1 MRPATTTTTATTAA
15 PAADI
20 SASAPRQTP
29 AAARPT
35 TPQPDEATVSRMRR
49 LSAKTRNMRLVH
61 AAGKR
66 AVGQLRA
73 LLAAG
78 ADVGARA
85 GLEGRTA
92 LHWASRRGDVEAA
105 RLLLEAGAAVDA
117 REIKGK
123 QRTPLHLAA
132 EEGGAAVARLLLR
145 ATADPN
151 ARDCRGW
158 RPLHLAA
165 AYGQAEVAA
174 ALLDAGADRG
184 ATTGDD
190 GETALDIARESGYRR
205 VVEML
210 S

>member
-1 MRPATTTTTATTAA
+1 
-15 PAADI
+15 
-20 SASAPRQTP
+20 
-29 AAARPT
+29 
-35 TPQPDEATVSRMRR
+35 
-49 LSAKTRNMRLVH
+49 MRLVH

-66 AVGQLRA
+66 AMGQLRA

-92 LHWASRRGDVEAA
+92 LHWAARKGDVEAV

-132 EEGGAAVARLLLR
+132 EQGGAAVVRLLLR

-151 ARDCRGW
+151 ARDCRG
-158 RPLHLAA
+158 
-165 AYGQAEVAA
+165 QAEVAA
-174 ALLDAGADRG
+174 ALLDAGANRG

>member
-1 MRPATTTTTATTAA
+1 MKPATTTTATTAA

-29 AAARPT
+29 AAARPM

-61 AAGKR
+61 AAAKR

-92 LHWASRRGDVEAA
+92 LHWAACRGDVEAA

-123 QRTPLHLAA
+123 QKTPLHLAA
-132 EEGGAAVARLLLR
+132 EEGDAAVTRLLLR

-165 AYGQAEVAA
+165 TYGHAEVAA

-184 ATTGDD
+184 ATTGD
-190 GETALDIARESGYRR
+190 GRGTALDIARESGYRR